1 MLALILS
8 SAATL
13 GSGPSSA
20 QSAAPTPDAGAAATA
35 PATLE
40 GARQLDFKSTVNGHA
55 YRVKIAVPRT
65 AAPTSGFPVIY
76 VLDGDAFFG
85 TFAEAVRQR
94 AEVRELQ
101 PAVVVGITYPREDT
115 AQLRRM
121 YDLSPTQLA
130 DDEKA
135 AVKELPADAEFAGAD
150 AFYEVIRR
158 DIMPRLAQETHIDTG
173 KSALFGWSLGGLY
186 VLHVL
191 FTHPDA
197 FQTYIALSPSIW
209 WNHLGIL
216 AEAPGF
222 ERRVK
227 SGEVAPR
234 IFIGVG
240 ALEQTVPRG
249 MLPPGFTRA
258 AMAAELRKAR
268 MVDNVERLATRLGA
282 LKNTKGYR
290 IRSQVFEDQTH
301 NSVPWAA
308 IGPVLEFAIGQR

>member
-1 MLALILS
+1 MSVAALSGGQS
-8 SAATL
+8 SAH
-13 GSGPSSA
+13 
-20 QSAAPTPDAGAAATA
+20 SAAPMLDAMAATTV

-40 GARQLDFKSTVNGHA
+40 GTRQFDFKSTVNGHA
-55 YRVKIAVPRT
+55 YRVKVFVPRT
-65 AAPTSGFPVIY
+65 AAPPLGFPVIY

-94 AEVRELQ
+94 AAVRELQ

-115 AQLRRM
+115 ALLRRM

-150 AFYEVIRR
+150 VFYEVIHRE
-158 DIMPRLAQETHIDTG
+158 IMPRIAQEAHVDAG
-173 KSALFGWSLGGLY
+173 KSTLFGWSLGGLY
-186 VLHVL
+186 VLHIL

-209 WNHLGIL
+209 WNHQGIL

-240 ALEQTVPRG
+240 AFEQSVPRG
-249 MLPPGFTRA
+249 TLPPGFNRA
-258 AMAAELRKAR
+258 AVAAELRKAR
-268 MVDNVERLATRLGA
+268 MVDNVKKLATRLGT
-282 LKNTKGYR
+282 LKNAQGYR
-290 IRSQVFEDQTH
+290 IQSRVFEDRTH

-308 IGPVLEFAIGQR
+308 IGPVLEFAIAQRSTF

>member
-1 MLALILS
+1 MLC
-8 SAATL
+8 
-13 GSGPSSA
+13 SGQSSA
-20 QSAAPTPDAGAAATA
+20 QSAAPTLDAMAAAII

-40 GARQLDFKSTVNGHA
+40 GTRQFDFKSTVNGHT

-65 AAPTSGFPVIY
+65 AAPTSGFPIIY

-94 AEVRELQ
+94 AAVRELQ

-121 YDLSPTQLA
+121 YDLSPAQLA

-158 DIMPRLAQETHIDTG
+158 EIMPRVAKEAHVDGG

-186 VLHVL
+186 VLHIL
-191 FTHPDA
+191 FAHPDV

-209 WNHLGIL
+209 WNHQGIL
-216 AEAPGF
+216 AEAPDF

-227 SGEVAPR
+227 SDEVAPR

-240 ALEQTVPRG
+240 ALEQSVPRG
-249 MLPPGFTRA
+249 TLPPGFNRA

-268 MVDNVERLATRLGA
+268 MVDNVKKLATRLAA
-282 LKNTKGYR
+282 LKNAKGYR
-290 IRSQVFEDQTH
+290 IQSRVFEGQTH

-308 IGPVLEFAIGQR
+308 IGPMLEFAIAQR